1 MGIMRELGYYHEKLM
16 PEFLYPRALKNWY
29 KKCTG
34 KELDLKDPKTFN
46 EKLQWIKLYYRDP
59 KMSLLSDKYLVRDYI
74 REKIGEEY
82 LIPLVGAYDSFDE
95 IDFDKLPDSF
105 IMKANHGSKWNIIVR
120 DKANFDK
127 EDARRKFNKW
137 LKKDFSWY
145 FGYQLHYGRIKPKI
159 VIEELL
165 KDERHDLYDYK
176 IMVLDGKARF
186 IWVDSDRETCHHRN
200 IFDFDWNPAPFT
212 WEFPKKETEP
222 ERPVNL
228 AKMKEL
234 AETLSEGFNEVRV
247 DFYEV
252 QGKIYFGELTFTHGS
267 GQEKFDPP
275 EWDRKV
281 GDMFTLPDPVK

>member
-1 MGIMRELGYYHEKLM
+1 MNIRKELGYYHERLM

-29 KKCTG
+29 RKCTG
-34 KELDLKDPKTFN
+34 KELDLNNPRTFN
-46 EKLQWIKLYYRDP
+46 EKIQWIKLNYRDP
-59 KMSLLSDKYLVRDYI
+59 LMSRLSDKYLVRDYI
-74 REKIGEEY
+74 KNEIGEEY
-82 LIPLVGAYDSFDE
+82 LIPLLGAYDSFDE
-95 IDFDKLPDSF
+95 IDFDTLPDSF

-120 DKANFDK
+120 DKSKFDMK
-127 EDARRKFNKW
+127 DARRKFNKW
-137 LKKDFSWY
+137 LKRDFSFY
-145 FGYQLHYGRIKPKI
+145 FGYQLHYGSIKPKI

-176 IMVLDGKARF
+176 ILVLNGKARY

-200 IFDFDWNPAPFT
+200 IFDLEWNPAPFT

-228 AKMKEL
+228 EKMKEL
-234 AETLSEGFNEVRV
+234 AEHLAGGFKEVRV

-252 QGKIYFGELTFTHGS
+252 QGKVYFGELTFTHGS

-275 EWDRKV
+275 EWDRKL
-281 GDMFTLPDPVK
+281 GDMFELPDPC